1 MALRPTARAAG
12 RAARTTTRA
21 RPRGATG
28 GALACALLSGVLL
41 ATGVT
46 PALAFDD
53 GDYCV
58 LAQQLAIAA
67 EKDIGIWI
75 DRTTRNAGMVVSC
88 DRRII
93 EYRRFTYSSAASMT
107 DAWKARTGADWN
119 RTHCGSAVW
128 KDAIGRG
135 WKITLSETAADGS
148 SITFTAQCL

>member
-1 MALRPTARAAG
+1 MALRPTG
-12 RAARTTTRA
+12 RAVRTTTRA
-21 RPRGATG
+21 RAQAATG
-28 GALACALLSGVLL
+28 GALACALLRGVLVTVG
-41 ATGVT
+41 AT
-46 PALAFDD
+46 PALALDD

-75 DRTTRNAGMVVSC
+75 DRTTRNAGMVVAC

-107 DAWKARTGADWN
+107 DAWKARKGVEWN
-119 RTHCGSAVW
+119 RTQCGSAVW

-135 WKITLSETAADGS
+135 WKITLSETAADGT